1 MALLWDI
8 CNSSWCYSESI
19 FKIYLFDEITLI
31 HSSTFYHIGLFQLC
45 QRLVVLQYVSD
56 TNLIFSHMVSFIYE
70 CQIILDVMM
79 RSATLT
85 QVITYCRQCG
95 QSPGHLKSWFEN
107 FAMCGAQD
115 SVHIAGN
122 VVCYYFKIRPAVTLI
137 FSLNVSIFHS
147 GWCEE
152 VGVDT

>member
-19 FKIYLFDEITLI
+19 FEKYCFNWNNIDSFF
-31 HSSTFYHIGLFQLC
+31 HFCYHIGLFQLLDR
-45 QRLVVLQYVSD
+45 QSIPILQY
-56 TNLIFSHMVSFIYE
+56 IKYFIYE

-79 RSATLT
+79 WSATLT

-115 SVHIAGN
+115 SMHIAGN
-122 VVCYYFKIRPAVTLI
+122 VVCYYFKIRPASTLI

-152 VGVDT
+152 VGVDS